1 MLHLRE
7 TLTMPNN
14 YYTDITDSASSSLK
28 ESMNVR
34 ITEYNAS
41 RGKSKM
47 LESLSTRQITK
58 ALREAKVEDA
68 IVQKVVNKLK
78 EGGIDVNKQRI
89 YRVPVARI
97 NPPGTVNGNHRRYPA
112 KLWENVMNNQEDAW
126 KGLCGLSDHPQDDSD
141 PGSFKNSSIVWLGM
155 DIDKPNNLVY
165 GIGTFVGPYGHLAQE
180 IIDAGGRVGFSS
192 SGFGELE
199 ADGETVNPDTYQ
211 IERLAD
217 VVLNPSQSVY
227 GVINNETNLGNIE
240 YTKKTVVNESVEHP
254 ITENRIQENTNMDA
268 ENGVRSALQKAE
280 EKELRRLVNKY
291 LKENLEIINPCK
303 QLEDLQTI
311 MGYIK
316 EGQLTDL
323 EADVET
329 RLSEAKKKIEE
340 AVERDTNAK
349 MKETKVTVTQ
359 DAPQT
364 DITVQ
369 SNGDTVVKVNEAPEE
384 EIGPSPEVADTT
396 VTEDEI
402 PETTTV
408 DTEIVPENTD
418 ANLTVGDPDVEPIKD
433 STIEVEDG
441 AIDESEM
448 VESKLSPEQEK
459 ALREYVENYLNADH
473 SKESPLKVIE
483 ETNEIFNLVK
493 ESHLD
498 DLMESTK
505 SRISDLQ
512 AKLNEDIEEAHKM
525 KLDLRASSVN
535 EVNESAKSIMKSGK
549 LLVEQVQDYKELCEA
564 IMKRNKQIMNE
575 HNALKAKLELAEATN
590 ESNDISKNSTIVT
603 LSEQVRQLKENFDA
617 LDEKAGAKVL
627 EMQENLAKYKKELE
641 TYKEGNAKLE
651 KANGILKTQ
660 LKEATDKLDKAADEI
675 LDLKESVKVAESK
688 KARLN
693 ESMVAGSVNVAEYA
707 AMKEENDAL
716 KAALATFKEKE
727 SQPAKL
733 DMSQLDEAAQ
743 HEIRILKREVNT
755 LKGRLGESVDNY
767 VKSMEGSI
775 VSYYN
780 DLEARY
786 GESIKPYK
794 NSFLKARSLREAQ
807 RMFMTVARELESC
820 GQFDESAEY
829 VPTEGKT
836 SDFYA
841 GNQTENQMDA
851 VAASL
856 GLF

>member
-14 YYTDITDSASSSLK
+14 YYTDITDSASSSIK
-28 ESMNVR
+28 ESMNAK
-34 ITEYNAS
+34 ITEYNAT

-47 LESLSTRQITK
+47 LETLTTRQITK
-58 ALREAKVEDA
+58 ALREAKIEDA

-78 EGGIDVNKQRI
+78 EGGVDVNKQRI

-126 KGLCGLSDHPQDDSD
+126 KGLCGLADHPTDDAD

-155 DIDKPNNLVY
+155 DIDLENNLVY

-240 YTKKTVVNESVEHP
+240 YTKKTVVKESVETP
-254 ITENRIQENTNMDA
+254 IENRIQENNHMDA
-268 ENGVRSALQKAE
+268 ENGVKSALQKAE

-329 RLSEAKKKIEE
+329 RLAEAKKKIEE

-349 MKETKVTVTQ
+349 MQETTVTVTE

-369 SNGDTVVKVNEAPEE
+369 SNGDTVVKVNEP
-384 EIGPSPEVADTT
+384 
-396 VTEDEI
+396 TE
-402 PETTTV
+402 
-408 DTEIVPENTD
+408 
-418 ANLTVGDPDVEPIKD
+418 VEPIKD
-433 STIEVEDG
+433 ESTAEPVSTDVVIESVDVPAETTPETEVLPDNQDANIAIGDPVVDSIMDEDVQK
-441 AIDESEM
+441 AEDDLF
-448 VESKLSPEQEK
+448 ESKLTADQEK
-459 ALREYVENYLNADH
+459 ALREYVENFLNTDH
-473 SKESPLKVIE
+473 SKENPLKVIE
-483 ETNEIFNLVK
+483 ETNKVFDLVK

-498 DLMESTK
+498 DLLESTET
-505 SRISDLQ
+505 RIADLQ
-512 AKLNEDIEEAHKM
+512 KKLNEDIEEAHKM
-525 KLDLRASSVN
+525 KIDLQASSVS

-549 LLVEQVQDYKELCEA
+549 LLVEQVQDYKELCGA

-590 ESNDISKNSTIVT
+590 ESNDIAKNSTIVT
-603 LSEQVRQLKENFDA
+603 LSEQVKQLKENFDD
-617 LDEKAGAKVL
+617 LDEKAGAKVI
-627 EMQENLAKYKKELE
+627 EIQEALAKANKELE
-641 TYKEGNAKLE
+641 MYKEGNAKLE

-660 LKEATDKLDKAADEI
+660 LKEAEDKLDKAADEI
-675 LDLKESVKVAESK
+675 LDLKESVKVAETNK
-688 KARLN
+688 TKLN

-716 KAALATFKEKE
+716 KAALATFKEKDV
-727 SQPAKL
+727 QPVKL
-733 DMSQLDEAAQ
+733 DMTQLDEAAQ
-743 HEIRILKREVNT
+743 REIRILRREVNT
-755 LKGRLGESVDNY
+755 LKNRLGENVDSY
-767 VKSMEGSI
+767 VKSMEGNI

-807 RMFMTVARELESC
+807 RMFMTVARELESK
-820 GQFDESAEY
+820 GQLDESVEY

-836 SDFYA
+836 SDFYT
-841 GNQTENQMDA
+841 GNVTDNPIDS
-851 VAASL
+851 VAASM
-856 GLF
+856 GLY

>member
-14 YYTDITDSASSSLK
+14 YYTDITDSASSSIK
-28 ESMNVR
+28 ESMNAK

-47 LESLSTRQITK
+47 LETLSTRQVTK
-58 ALREAKVEDA
+58 ALREAKIEDA

-78 EGGIDVNKQRI
+78 EGGVDVNKQRI

-126 KGLCGLSDHPQDDSD
+126 KGLCGLADHPTDDAD

-155 DIDKPNNLVY
+155 DIDKENNLVY

-240 YTKKTVVNESVEHP
+240 YTKKTVVNESVETP
-254 ITENRIQENTNMDA
+254 TENRIQENTHMDA
-268 ENGVRSALQKAE
+268 ENGVKSALQKAE

-329 RLSEAKKKIEE
+329 RLAEAQKKIEE

-349 MKETKVTVTQ
+349 LQETTVTVTE

-364 DITVQ
+364 EITVQ
-369 SNGDTVVKVNEAPEE
+369 SNGDTVVKVDEEPVEEPAPSPVADDAVVAPE
-384 EIGPSPEVADTT
+384 
-396 VTEDEI
+396 EI
-402 PETTTV
+402 PETTTA
-408 DTEIVPENTD
+408 DTEVIPENSD
-418 ANLTVGDPDVEPIKD
+418 ANITVGDPVDTVIDTAADEAG
-433 STIEVEDG
+433 ED
-441 AIDESEM
+441 DLF
-448 VESKLSPEQEK
+448 ESKLTADQEK
-459 ALREYVENYLNADH
+459 ALREYVENFLNADH
-473 SKESPLKVIE
+473 SKENPLKVIE
-483 ETNEIFNLVK
+483 ETNKVFDLVK

-498 DLMESTK
+498 DLFESTQT
-505 SRISDLQ
+505 RIADLQ
-512 AKLNEDIEEAHKM
+512 KKLNEDIEEAHKM
-525 KLDLRASSVN
+525 KMDLQASSVS
-535 EVNESAKSIMKSGK
+535 EVNESAKSIM
-549 LLVEQVQDYKELCEA
+549 DYKELCSA
-564 IMKRNKQIMNE
+564 IMKRNQQIMNE

-590 ESNDISKNSTIVT
+590 ESNDITKNSTIVS
-603 LSEQVRQLKENFDA
+603 LSEQVKQLKENFDD

-627 EMQENLAKYKKELE
+627 EMQEALAKANKELE

-660 LKEATDKLDKAADEI
+660 LKEAEDKLDKAADEI
-675 LDLKESVKVAESK
+675 LDLKESVKVAGEK
-688 KARLN
+688 KAKLN
-693 ESMVAGSVNVAEYA
+693 ESMVAGSINVAEYA

-727 SQPAKL
+727 AQPVKL
-733 DMSQLDEAAQ
+733 DMAQLDEAAQ

-755 LKGRLGESVDNY
+755 LKGRLGESVENY
-767 VKSMEGSI
+767 VKSMEGNV

-786 GESIKPYK
+786 GEAIKPYK
-794 NSFLKARSLREAQ
+794 SSFLKARSLREAQ
-807 RMFMTVARELESC
+807 RMFMAVARELESQ
-820 GQFDESAEY
+820 GQLDESVEY

-836 SDFYA
+836 SDFYT
-841 GNQTENQMDA
+841 GNVTENPIDS
-851 VAASL
+851 VAASM
-856 GLF
+856 GLY

>member
-14 YYTDITDSASSSLK
+14 YYTDITDSASSSIK
-28 ESMNVR
+28 ESMNAK

-47 LESLSTRQITK
+47 LETLSTRQVTK
-58 ALREAKVEDA
+58 ALREAKIEDA

-78 EGGIDVNKQRI
+78 EGGVDVNKQRI

-126 KGLCGLSDHPQDDSD
+126 KGLCGLADHPTDDAD

-155 DIDKPNNLVY
+155 DIDKENNLVY

-240 YTKKTVVNESVEHP
+240 YTKKTVVNESVETP
-254 ITENRIQENTNMDA
+254 TENRIQENTHMDA
-268 ENGVRSALQKAE
+268 ENGVKSALQKAE

-329 RLSEAKKKIEE
+329 RLAEAQKKIEE

-349 MKETKVTVTQ
+349 LQETTVTVTE

-364 DITVQ
+364 EITVQ
-369 SNGDTVVKVNEAPEE
+369 SNGDTVVKVDEEPVEEPAPSPVADDAVVAPE
-384 EIGPSPEVADTT
+384 
-396 VTEDEI
+396 EI

-408 DTEIVPENTD
+408 DTEVIPENSD
-418 ANLTVGDPDVEPIKD
+418 ANITVGDPVDTVIDTAADEAG
-433 STIEVEDG
+433 ED
-441 AIDESEM
+441 DLF
-448 VESKLSPEQEK
+448 ESKLTADQEK
-459 ALREYVENYLNADH
+459 ALREYVENFLNADH
-473 SKESPLKVIE
+473 SKENPLKVIE
-483 ETNEIFNLVK
+483 ETNKVFDLVK

-498 DLMESTK
+498 DLFESTQT
-505 SRISDLQ
+505 RIADLQ
-512 AKLNEDIEEAHKM
+512 KKLNEDIEEAHKM
-525 KLDLRASSVN
+525 KMDLQASSVS

-549 LLVEQVQDYKELCEA
+549 LLVEQVQDYKELCSA
-564 IMKRNKQIMNE
+564 IMKRNQQIMNE

-590 ESNDISKNSTIVT
+590 ESNDITKNSTIVS
-603 LSEQVRQLKENFDA
+603 LSEQVKQLKENFDD

-627 EMQENLAKYKKELE
+627 EMQEALAKANKELE

-660 LKEATDKLDKAADEI
+660 LKEAEDKLDKAADEI
-675 LDLKESVKVAESK
+675 LDLKESVKVAGEK
-688 KARLN
+688 KAKLN
-693 ESMVAGSVNVAEYA
+693 ESMVAGSINVAEYA

-727 SQPAKL
+727 AQPVKL
-733 DMSQLDEAAQ
+733 DMAQLDEAAQ

-755 LKGRLGESVDNY
+755 LKGRLGESVENY
-767 VKSMEGSI
+767 VKSMEGNV

-786 GESIKPYK
+786 GEAIKPYK
-794 NSFLKARSLREAQ
+794 SSFLKARSLREAQ
-807 RMFMTVARELESC
+807 RMFMAVARELESQ
-820 GQFDESAEY
+820 GQLDESVEY

-836 SDFYA
+836 SDFYT
-841 GNQTENQMDA
+841 GNVTENPIDS
-851 VAASL
+851 VAASM
-856 GLF
+856 GLY

>member
-14 YYTDITDSASSSLK
+14 YYTDITDSASSSIK
-28 ESMNVR
+28 ESMNAK
-34 ITEYNAS
+34 ITEYNAN

-47 LESLSTRQITK
+47 LETLSTRQVTK
-58 ALREAKVEDA
+58 ALREAKIEDA

-97 NPPGTVNGNHRRYPA
+97 NPPGTVNGNRRRYPA

-126 KGLCGLSDHPQDDSD
+126 KGLCGLADHPTDDAD

-155 DIDKPNNLVY
+155 DIDKENNLVY

-240 YTKKTVVNESVEHP
+240 YTKKTVVKESVETP
-254 ITENRIQENTNMDA
+254 IENRIQENNHMDA
-268 ENGVRSALQKAE
+268 ENGVKSALQKAE

-329 RLSEAKKKIEE
+329 RLAEAKKKIEE

-349 MKETKVTVTQ
+349 MQETTVTVTE

-369 SNGDTVVKVNEAPEE
+369 SNGDTVVKVNESPVDEPIKAEPVSTDVVIEV
-384 EIGPSPEVADTT
+384 PSETT
-396 VTEDEI
+396 
-402 PETTTV
+402 PETEV
-408 DTEIVPENTD
+408 LPDNQD
-418 ANLTVGDPDVEPIKD
+418 ANIAVGDPVVD
-433 STIEVEDG
+433 STMDED
-441 AIDESEM
+441 AQKTEDSSFF
-448 VESKLSPEQEK
+448 ESKLTADQEK
-459 ALREYVENYLNADH
+459 ALREYVENFLNTDH
-473 SKESPLKVIE
+473 SKENPLKVIE
-483 ETNEIFNLVK
+483 ETNKVFDLVK

-498 DLMESTK
+498 DLFESTET
-505 SRISDLQ
+505 RIADLQ
-512 AKLNEDIEEAHKM
+512 KKLNEDIEEAHKM
-525 KLDLRASSVN
+525 KIDLQASSVS

-590 ESNDISKNSTIVT
+590 ESNDMAKNSTIVT
-603 LSEQVRQLKENFDA
+603 LSEQVKQLKENFDD
-617 LDEKAGAKVL
+617 LDEKAGAKVI
-627 EMQENLAKYKKELE
+627 EIQEALAKANKELE
-641 TYKEGNAKLE
+641 MYKEGNAKLE

-660 LKEATDKLDKAADEI
+660 LKEAEDKLDKAADEI
-675 LDLKESVKVAESK
+675 LDLKESVKVAETNK
-688 KARLN
+688 TKLN

-716 KAALATFKEKE
+716 KAALATFKEKDT
-727 SQPAKL
+727 QPVKL
-733 DMSQLDEAAQ
+733 DMTQLDEAAQ
-743 HEIRILKREVNT
+743 REIRILRREVNT
-755 LKGRLGESVDNY
+755 LKNRLGENVDSY
-767 VKSMEGSI
+767 VKSMEGNI

-807 RMFMTVARELESC
+807 RMFMTVARELESK
-820 GQFDESAEY
+820 GQLDESVEY

-836 SDFYA
+836 SDFYT
-841 GNQTENQMDA
+841 GNVTDNPIDS
-851 VAASL
+851 VAASM
-856 GLF
+856 GLY

>member
-14 YYTDITDSASSSLK
+14 YYTDITDSASSSIK
-28 ESMNVR
+28 ESMNAK

-47 LESLSTRQITK
+47 LETLSTRQVTK
-58 ALREAKVEDA
+58 ALREAKIEDA

-78 EGGIDVNKQRI
+78 EGGVDVNKQRI

-126 KGLCGLSDHPQDDSD
+126 KGLCGLADHPTDDAD

-155 DIDKPNNLVY
+155 DIDKENNLVY

-240 YTKKTVVNESVEHP
+240 YTKKTVVNESVETP
-254 ITENRIQENTNMDA
+254 TENRIQENTHMDA
-268 ENGVRSALQKAE
+268 ENGVKSALQKAE

-329 RLSEAKKKIEE
+329 RLAEAQKKIEE

-349 MKETKVTVTQ
+349 LKETTVTVTE

-364 DITVQ
+364 EITVQ
-369 SNGDTVVKVNEAPEE
+369 SNGDTVVKVDEEPVEEPAPSPVADDAVVAPE
-384 EIGPSPEVADTT
+384 
-396 VTEDEI
+396 EI

-408 DTEIVPENTD
+408 DTEVIPENSD
-418 ANLTVGDPDVEPIKD
+418 ANITVGDPVDTVIDTAADEAG
-433 STIEVEDG
+433 ED
-441 AIDESEM
+441 DLF
-448 VESKLSPEQEK
+448 ESKLTADQEK
-459 ALREYVENYLNADH
+459 ALREYVENFLNADH
-473 SKESPLKVIE
+473 SKENPLKVIE
-483 ETNEIFNLVK
+483 ETNKVFDLVK

-498 DLMESTK
+498 DLFESTQT
-505 SRISDLQ
+505 RIADLQ
-512 AKLNEDIEEAHKM
+512 KKLNEDIEEAHKM
-525 KLDLRASSVN
+525 KMDLQASSVS

-549 LLVEQVQDYKELCEA
+549 LLVEQVQDYKELCGA
-564 IMKRNKQIMNE
+564 IMKRNQQIMNE

-590 ESNDISKNSTIVT
+590 ESNDIAKNSTIVT
-603 LSEQVRQLKENFDA
+603 LSEQVKQLKENFDD

-627 EMQENLAKYKKELE
+627 EMQEALAKANKELE

-660 LKEATDKLDKAADEI
+660 LKEAEDKLDKAADEI
-675 LDLKESVKVAESK
+675 LDLKESVKVAGEK
-688 KARLN
+688 KAKLN
-693 ESMVAGSVNVAEYA
+693 ESMVAGSINVAEYA

-727 SQPAKL
+727 AQPAKL
-733 DMSQLDEAAQ
+733 DMAQLDEAAQ

-755 LKGRLGESVDNY
+755 LKGRLGESVENY
-767 VKSMEGSI
+767 VKSMEGNV

-786 GESIKPYK
+786 GEAIKPYK
-794 NSFLKARSLREAQ
+794 SSFLKARSLREAQ
-807 RMFMTVARELESC
+807 RMFMAVARELESQ
-820 GQFDESAEY
+820 GQLDESVEY

-836 SDFYA
+836 SDFYT
-841 GNQTENQMDA
+841 GNVTENPIDS
-851 VAASL
+851 VAASM
-856 GLF
+856 GLY

>member
-1 MLHLRE
+1 
-7 TLTMPNN
+7 
-14 YYTDITDSASSSLK
+14 
-28 ESMNVR
+28 
-34 ITEYNAS
+34 
-41 RGKSKM
+41 
-47 LESLSTRQITK
+47 
-58 ALREAKVEDA
+58 
-68 IVQKVVNKLK
+68 
-78 EGGIDVNKQRI
+78 
-89 YRVPVARI
+89 
-97 NPPGTVNGNHRRYPA
+97 
-112 KLWENVMNNQEDAW
+112 
-126 KGLCGLSDHPQDDSD
+126 
-141 PGSFKNSSIVWLGM
+141 M
-155 DIDKPNNLVY
+155 DIDKENNLVY

-240 YTKKTVVNESVEHP
+240 YTKKTVVNESVETP
-254 ITENRIQENTNMDA
+254 TENRIQENTHMDA
-268 ENGVRSALQKAE
+268 ENGVKSALQKAE

-329 RLSEAKKKIEE
+329 RLAEAQKKIEE

-349 MKETKVTVTQ
+349 LQETTVTVTE

-364 DITVQ
+364 EITVQ
-369 SNGDTVVKVNEAPEE
+369 SNGDTVVKVDEEPVEEPAPSPVADDAVVAPE
-384 EIGPSPEVADTT
+384 
-396 VTEDEI
+396 EI
-402 PETTTV
+402 PETTTA
-408 DTEIVPENTD
+408 DTEVIPENSD
-418 ANLTVGDPDVEPIKD
+418 ANITVGDPVDTVIDTAADEAG
-433 STIEVEDG
+433 ED
-441 AIDESEM
+441 DLF
-448 VESKLSPEQEK
+448 ESKLTADQEK
-459 ALREYVENYLNADH
+459 ALREYVENFLNADH
-473 SKESPLKVIE
+473 SKENPLKVIE
-483 ETNEIFNLVK
+483 ETNKVFDLVK

-498 DLMESTK
+498 DLFESTQT
-505 SRISDLQ
+505 RIADLQ
-512 AKLNEDIEEAHKM
+512 KKLNEDIEEAHKM
-525 KLDLRASSVN
+525 KMDLQASSVS

-549 LLVEQVQDYKELCEA
+549 LLVEQVQDYKELCSA
-564 IMKRNKQIMNE
+564 IMKRNQQIMNE

-590 ESNDISKNSTIVT
+590 ESNDITKNSTIVS
-603 LSEQVRQLKENFDA
+603 LSEQVKQLKENFDD

-627 EMQENLAKYKKELE
+627 EMQEALAKANKELE

-660 LKEATDKLDKAADEI
+660 LKEAEDKLDKAADEI
-675 LDLKESVKVAESK
+675 LDLKESVKVAGEK
-688 KARLN
+688 KAKLN
-693 ESMVAGSVNVAEYA
+693 ESMVAGSINVAEYA

-727 SQPAKL
+727 AQPVKL
-733 DMSQLDEAAQ
+733 DMAQLDEAAQ

-755 LKGRLGESVDNY
+755 LKGRLGESVENY
-767 VKSMEGSI
+767 VKSMEGNV

-786 GESIKPYK
+786 GEAIKPYK
-794 NSFLKARSLREAQ
+794 SSFLKARSLREAQ
-807 RMFMTVARELESC
+807 RMFMAVARELESQ
-820 GQFDESAEY
+820 GQLDESVEY

-836 SDFYA
+836 SDFYT
-841 GNQTENQMDA
+841 GNVTENPIDS
-851 VAASL
+851 VAASM
-856 GLF
+856 GLY

>member
-14 YYTDITDSASSSLK
+14 YYTDITDSASSSIK
-28 ESMNVR
+28 ESMNAK
-34 ITEYNAS
+34 ITEYNAT

-47 LESLSTRQITK
+47 LETLTTRQITK
-58 ALREAKVEDA
+58 ALREAKIEDA

-78 EGGIDVNKQRI
+78 EGGVDVNKQRI

-126 KGLCGLSDHPQDDSD
+126 KGLCGLADHPTDDAD

-155 DIDKPNNLVY
+155 DIDLENNLVY

-240 YTKKTVVNESVEHP
+240 YTKKTVVKESVETP
-254 ITENRIQENTNMDA
+254 IENRIQENNHMDA
-268 ENGVRSALQKAE
+268 ENGVKSALQKAE

-329 RLSEAKKKIEE
+329 RLAEAKKKIEE
-340 AVERDTNAK
+340 AVERDTIAK
-349 MKETKVTVTQ
+349 MQETTVTVTE

-369 SNGDTVVKVNEAPEE
+369 SNGDTVVKVNE
-384 EIGPSPEVADTT
+384 SPVDEPVVEPVSTDVVIDVPAETT
-396 VTEDEI
+396 
-402 PETTTV
+402 PETEV
-408 DTEIVPENTD
+408 LPDNQD
-418 ANLTVGDPDVEPIKD
+418 ANIAVGDPVVD
-433 STIEVEDG
+433 STMDED
-441 AIDESEM
+441 AQKDEDSSFF
-448 VESKLSPEQEK
+448 ESKLTADQEK
-459 ALREYVENYLNADH
+459 ALREYVENFLNTDH
-473 SKESPLKVIE
+473 SKENPLKVIE
-483 ETNEIFNLVK
+483 ETNKVFDLVK

-498 DLMESTK
+498 DLLESTET
-505 SRISDLQ
+505 RIADLQ
-512 AKLNEDIEEAHKM
+512 KKLNEDIEEAHKM
-525 KLDLRASSVN
+525 KIDLQASSVS

-575 HNALKAKLELAEATN
+575 HNALKAKLELAEAAN
-590 ESNDISKNSTIVT
+590 ESNDIAKNSTIVT
-603 LSEQVRQLKENFDA
+603 LSEQVKQLKENFDD
-617 LDEKAGAKVL
+617 LDEKAGAKVI
-627 EMQENLAKYKKELE
+627 EIQEALAKANKELE
-641 TYKEGNAKLE
+641 MYKEGNAKLE

-660 LKEATDKLDKAADEI
+660 LKEAEDKLDKAADEI
-675 LDLKESVKVAESK
+675 LDLKESVKVAETSK
-688 KARLN
+688 TKLN

-716 KAALATFKEKE
+716 KAALATFKERDA
-727 SQPAKL
+727 QPVKL
-733 DMSQLDEAAQ
+733 DMTQLDEAAQ
-743 HEIRILKREVNT
+743 REIRILRREVNT
-755 LKGRLGESVDNY
+755 LKNRLGENVDSY
-767 VKSMEGSI
+767 VKSMEGNI

-807 RMFMTVARELESC
+807 RMFMTVARELESK
-820 GQFDESAEY
+820 GQLDESVEY

-836 SDFYA
+836 SDFYT
-841 GNQTENQMDA
+841 GNVTDNPIDS
-851 VAASL
+851 VAASM
-856 GLF
+856 GLY

>member
-14 YYTDITDSASSSLK
+14 YYTDITDSASSSIK
-28 ESMNVR
+28 ESMNAK

-47 LESLSTRQITK
+47 LETLSTRQVTK
-58 ALREAKVEDA
+58 ALREAKIEDA

-78 EGGIDVNKQRI
+78 EGGVDVNKQRI

-126 KGLCGLSDHPQDDSD
+126 KGLCGLADHPTDDAD

-155 DIDKPNNLVY
+155 DIDKENNLVY

-240 YTKKTVVNESVEHP
+240 YTKKTVVNESVETP
-254 ITENRIQENTNMDA
+254 TENRIQENTHMDA
-268 ENGVRSALQKAE
+268 ENGVKSALQKAE

-329 RLSEAKKKIEE
+329 RLAEAQKKIEE

-349 MKETKVTVTQ
+349 LQETTVTVTE

-364 DITVQ
+364 EITVQ
-369 SNGDTVVKVNEAPEE
+369 SNGDTVVKVDEEPVEEPAPSPVADDAVVAPE
-384 EIGPSPEVADTT
+384 
-396 VTEDEI
+396 EI
-402 PETTTV
+402 PETTTA
-408 DTEIVPENTD
+408 DTEVIPENSD
-418 ANLTVGDPDVEPIKD
+418 ANITVGDPVDTVIDTAADEAG
-433 STIEVEDG
+433 ED
-441 AIDESEM
+441 DLF
-448 VESKLSPEQEK
+448 ESKLTADQEK
-459 ALREYVENYLNADH
+459 ALREYVENFLNADH
-473 SKESPLKVIE
+473 SKENPLKVIE
-483 ETNEIFNLVK
+483 ETNKVFDLVK

-498 DLMESTK
+498 DLFESTQT
-505 SRISDLQ
+505 RIADLQ
-512 AKLNEDIEEAHKM
+512 KKLNEDIEEAHKM
-525 KLDLRASSVN
+525 KMDLQASSVS

-549 LLVEQVQDYKELCEA
+549 LLVEQVQDYKELCGA
-564 IMKRNKQIMNE
+564 IMKRNQQIMNE

-590 ESNDISKNSTIVT
+590 ESNDIAKNSTIVT
-603 LSEQVRQLKENFDA
+603 LSEQVKQLKENFDD

-627 EMQENLAKYKKELE
+627 EMQEALAKANKELE

-660 LKEATDKLDKAADEI
+660 LKEAEDKLDKAADEI
-675 LDLKESVKVAESK
+675 LDLKESVKVAGEK
-688 KARLN
+688 KAKLN
-693 ESMVAGSVNVAEYA
+693 ESMVAGSINVAEYA

-727 SQPAKL
+727 AQPVKL
-733 DMSQLDEAAQ
+733 DMAQLDEAAQ

-755 LKGRLGESVDNY
+755 LKGRLGESVENY
-767 VKSMEGSI
+767 VKSMEGNV

-786 GESIKPYK
+786 GEAIKPYK
-794 NSFLKARSLREAQ
+794 SSFLKARSLREAQ
-807 RMFMTVARELESC
+807 RMFMAVARELESQ
-820 GQFDESAEY
+820 GQLDESVEY

-836 SDFYA
+836 SDFYT
-841 GNQTENQMDA
+841 GNVTENPIDS
-851 VAASL
+851 VAASM
-856 GLF
+856 GLY

>member
-14 YYTDITDSASSSLK
+14 YYTDITDSASSSIK
-28 ESMNVR
+28 ESMNAK

-47 LESLSTRQITK
+47 LETLSTRQVTK
-58 ALREAKVEDA
+58 ALREAKIEDA

-78 EGGIDVNKQRI
+78 EGGVDVNKQRI

-126 KGLCGLSDHPQDDSD
+126 KGLCGLADHPTDDAD

-155 DIDKPNNLVY
+155 DIDKENNLVY

-240 YTKKTVVNESVEHP
+240 YTKKTVVNESVETP
-254 ITENRIQENTNMDA
+254 TENRIQENTHMDA
-268 ENGVRSALQKAE
+268 ENGVKSALQKAE

-329 RLSEAKKKIEE
+329 RLAEAQKKIEE

-349 MKETKVTVTQ
+349 LQETTVTVTE

-364 DITVQ
+364 EITVQ
-369 SNGDTVVKVNEAPEE
+369 SNGDTVVKVDEEPVEEPAPSPVADDAVVAPE
-384 EIGPSPEVADTT
+384 
-396 VTEDEI
+396 EI
-402 PETTTV
+402 PETTTA
-408 DTEIVPENTD
+408 DTEVIPENSD
-418 ANLTVGDPDVEPIKD
+418 ANITVGDPVDTVIDTAADEAG
-433 STIEVEDG
+433 ED
-441 AIDESEM
+441 DLF
-448 VESKLSPEQEK
+448 ESKLTADQEK
-459 ALREYVENYLNADH
+459 ALREYVENFLNADH
-473 SKESPLKVIE
+473 SKENPLKVIE
-483 ETNEIFNLVK
+483 ETNKVFDLVK

-498 DLMESTK
+498 DLFESTQT
-505 SRISDLQ
+505 RIADLQ
-512 AKLNEDIEEAHKM
+512 KKLNEDIEEAHKM
-525 KLDLRASSVN
+525 KMDLQASSVS

-549 LLVEQVQDYKELCEA
+549 LLVEQVQDYKELCSA
-564 IMKRNKQIMNE
+564 IMKRNQQIMNE

-590 ESNDISKNSTIVT
+590 ESNDITKNSTIVS
-603 LSEQVRQLKENFDA
+603 LSEQVKQLKENFDD

-627 EMQENLAKYKKELE
+627 EMQEALAKANKELE

-660 LKEATDKLDKAADEI
+660 LKEAEDKLDKAADEI
-675 LDLKESVKVAESK
+675 LDLKESVKVAGEK
-688 KARLN
+688 KAKLN
-693 ESMVAGSVNVAEYA
+693 ESMVAGSINVAEYA

-727 SQPAKL
+727 AQPVKL
-733 DMSQLDEAAQ
+733 DMAQLDEAAQ

-755 LKGRLGESVDNY
+755 LKGRLGESVENY
-767 VKSMEGSI
+767 VKSMEGNV

-786 GESIKPYK
+786 GEAIKPYK
-794 NSFLKARSLREAQ
+794 SSFLKARSLREAQ
-807 RMFMTVARELESC
+807 RMFMAVARELESQ
-820 GQFDESAEY
+820 GQLDESVEY

-836 SDFYA
+836 SDFYT
-841 GNQTENQMDA
+841 GNVTENPIDS
-851 VAASL
+851 VAASM
-856 GLF
+856 GLY

>member
-14 YYTDITDSASSSLK
+14 YYTDITDSASSSIK
-28 ESMNVR
+28 ESMNAK
-34 ITEYNAS
+34 ITEYNAT

-47 LESLSTRQITK
+47 LETLTTRQITK
-58 ALREAKVEDA
+58 ALREAKIEDA

-78 EGGIDVNKQRI
+78 EGGVDVNKQRI

-126 KGLCGLSDHPQDDSD
+126 KGLCGLADHPTDDAD

-155 DIDKPNNLVY
+155 DIDKENNLVY

-240 YTKKTVVNESVEHP
+240 YTKKTVVKESVETP
-254 ITENRIQENTNMDA
+254 IENRIQENNHMDA
-268 ENGVRSALQKAE
+268 ENGVKSALQKAE

-329 RLSEAKKKIEE
+329 RLAEAKKKIEE
-340 AVERDTNAK
+340 AVERDTIAK
-349 MKETKVTVTQ
+349 MQETTVTVTE

-369 SNGDTVVKVNEAPEE
+369 SNGDTVVKVNE
-384 EIGPSPEVADTT
+384 SPVDEPVSTDVVIDVPAETT
-396 VTEDEI
+396 
-402 PETTTV
+402 PETEV
-408 DTEIVPENTD
+408 LLDNQD
-418 ANLTVGDPDVEPIKD
+418 ANIAVGDPVVD
-433 STIEVEDG
+433 STMDEEAQKAED
-441 AIDESEM
+441 SSFF
-448 VESKLSPEQEK
+448 ESKLTADQEK
-459 ALREYVENYLNADH
+459 ALREYVENFLNTDH
-473 SKESPLKVIE
+473 SKENPLKVIE
-483 ETNEIFNLVK
+483 ETNKVFDLVK

-498 DLMESTK
+498 DLLESTET
-505 SRISDLQ
+505 RIADLQ
-512 AKLNEDIEEAHKM
+512 KKLNEDIEEAHKM
-525 KLDLRASSVN
+525 KIDLQASSVS

-590 ESNDISKNSTIVT
+590 ESNDIAKNSTIVT
-603 LSEQVRQLKENFDA
+603 LSEQVKQLKENFDD
-617 LDEKAGAKVL
+617 LDEKAGAKVI
-627 EMQENLAKYKKELE
+627 EIQEALAKANKELE
-641 TYKEGNAKLE
+641 MYKEGNAKLE

-660 LKEATDKLDKAADEI
+660 LKEAEDKLDKAADEI
-675 LDLKESVKVAESK
+675 LDLKESVKVAETNKSK
-688 KARLN
+688 LK

-716 KAALATFKEKE
+716 KAALATFKERDA
-727 SQPAKL
+727 QPVKL
-733 DMSQLDEAAQ
+733 DMTQLDEAAQ
-743 HEIRILKREVNT
+743 REIRILRREVNT
-755 LKGRLGESVDNY
+755 LKNRLGENVDSY
-767 VKSMEGSI
+767 VKSMEGNI

-807 RMFMTVARELESC
+807 RMFMTVARELESK
-820 GQFDESAEY
+820 GQLDESVEY

-836 SDFYA
+836 SDFYT
-841 GNQTENQMDA
+841 GNVTDNPIDS
-851 VAASL
+851 VAASM
-856 GLF
+856 GLY

>member
-14 YYTDITDSASSSLK
+14 YYTDITDSASSSIK
-28 ESMNVR
+28 ESMNAK
-34 ITEYNAS
+34 ITEYNAT

-47 LESLSTRQITK
+47 LETLTTRQITK
-58 ALREAKVEDA
+58 ALREAKIEDA

-78 EGGIDVNKQRI
+78 EGGVDVNKQRI

-126 KGLCGLSDHPQDDSD
+126 KGLCGLADHPTDDAD

-155 DIDKPNNLVY
+155 DIDLENNLVY

-240 YTKKTVVNESVEHP
+240 YTKKTVVKESVETP
-254 ITENRIQENTNMDA
+254 IENRIQENNHMDA
-268 ENGVRSALQKAE
+268 ENGVKSALQKAE

-329 RLSEAKKKIEE
+329 RLAEAKKKIEE
-340 AVERDTNAK
+340 AVERDTIAK
-349 MKETKVTVTQ
+349 MQETTVTVTE

-369 SNGDTVVKVNEAPEE
+369 SNGDTVVKVNE
-384 EIGPSPEVADTT
+384 SPVDEPVVEPVSTDVVIDVPAETT
-396 VTEDEI
+396 
-402 PETTTV
+402 PETEV
-408 DTEIVPENTD
+408 LPDNQD
-418 ANLTVGDPDVEPIKD
+418 ANIAVGDPVVD
-433 STIEVEDG
+433 STMDED
-441 AIDESEM
+441 AQKDEDSSFF
-448 VESKLSPEQEK
+448 ESKLTADQEK
-459 ALREYVENYLNADH
+459 ALREYVENFLNTDH
-473 SKESPLKVIE
+473 SKENPLKVIE
-483 ETNEIFNLVK
+483 ETNKVFDLVK

-498 DLMESTK
+498 DLFESTET
-505 SRISDLQ
+505 RIADLQ
-512 AKLNEDIEEAHKM
+512 KKLNEDIEEAHKM
-525 KLDLRASSVN
+525 KIDLQASSVS

-590 ESNDISKNSTIVT
+590 ESNDIAKNSTIVT
-603 LSEQVRQLKENFDA
+603 LSEQVKQLKENFDD
-617 LDEKAGAKVL
+617 LDEKAGAKVI
-627 EMQENLAKYKKELE
+627 EIQEALAKANKELE
-641 TYKEGNAKLE
+641 MYKEGNAKLE

-660 LKEATDKLDKAADEI
+660 LKEAEDKLDKAADEI
-675 LDLKESVKVAESK
+675 LDLKESVKVAETNK
-688 KARLN
+688 TKLN

-716 KAALATFKEKE
+716 KAALATFKEKDA
-727 SQPAKL
+727 QPVKL
-733 DMSQLDEAAQ
+733 DMTQLDEAAQ
-743 HEIRILKREVNT
+743 REIRILRREVNT
-755 LKGRLGESVDNY
+755 LKNRLGENVDSY
-767 VKSMEGSI
+767 VKSMEGNI

-807 RMFMTVARELESC
+807 RMFMTVARELESK
-820 GQFDESAEY
+820 GQLDESVEY

-836 SDFYA
+836 SDFYT
-841 GNQTENQMDA
+841 GNVTDNPIDS
-851 VAASL
+851 VAASM
-856 GLF
+856 GLY

>member
-14 YYTDITDSASSSLK
+14 YYTDITDSASSSIK
-28 ESMNVR
+28 ESMNAK

-47 LESLSTRQITK
+47 LETLSTRQVTK
-58 ALREAKVEDA
+58 ALREAKIEDA

-78 EGGIDVNKQRI
+78 EGGVDVNKQRI
-89 YRVPVARI
+89 YRMPVARI

-126 KGLCGLSDHPQDDSD
+126 KGLCGLADHPTDDAD

-155 DIDKPNNLVY
+155 DIDKENNLVY

-240 YTKKTVVNESVEHP
+240 YTKKTVVNESVETP
-254 ITENRIQENTNMDA
+254 TENRIQENTHMDA
-268 ENGVRSALQKAE
+268 ENGVKSALQKAE

-329 RLSEAKKKIEE
+329 RLAEAQKKIEE

-349 MKETKVTVTQ
+349 LQETTVTVTE

-364 DITVQ
+364 EITVQ
-369 SNGDTVVKVNEAPEE
+369 SNGDTVVKVDEEPVEEPAPSPVADDAVVAPE
-384 EIGPSPEVADTT
+384 
-396 VTEDEI
+396 EI
-402 PETTTV
+402 PETTTA
-408 DTEIVPENTD
+408 DTEVIPENSD
-418 ANLTVGDPDVEPIKD
+418 ANITVGDPVDTVIDTAADEAG
-433 STIEVEDG
+433 ED
-441 AIDESEM
+441 DLF
-448 VESKLSPEQEK
+448 ESKLTADQEK
-459 ALREYVENYLNADH
+459 ALREYVENFLNADH
-473 SKESPLKVIE
+473 SKENPLKVIE
-483 ETNEIFNLVK
+483 ETNKVFDLVK

-498 DLMESTK
+498 DLFESTQT
-505 SRISDLQ
+505 RIADLQ
-512 AKLNEDIEEAHKM
+512 KKLNEDIEEAHKM
-525 KLDLRASSVN
+525 KMDLQASSVS

-549 LLVEQVQDYKELCEA
+549 LLVEQVQDYKELCGA
-564 IMKRNKQIMNE
+564 IMKRNQQIMNE

-590 ESNDISKNSTIVT
+590 ESNDIAKNSTIVT
-603 LSEQVRQLKENFDA
+603 LSEQVKQLKENFDD

-627 EMQENLAKYKKELE
+627 EMQEALAKANKELE

-660 LKEATDKLDKAADEI
+660 LKEAEDKLDKAADEI
-675 LDLKESVKVAESK
+675 LDLKESAKVAGEK
-688 KARLN
+688 KAKLN
-693 ESMVAGSVNVAEYA
+693 ESMVAGSINVAEYA

-727 SQPAKL
+727 AQPVKL
-733 DMSQLDEAAQ
+733 DMAQLDEAAQ

-755 LKGRLGESVDNY
+755 LKGRLGESVENY
-767 VKSMEGSI
+767 VKSMEGNV

-786 GESIKPYK
+786 GEAIKPYK
-794 NSFLKARSLREAQ
+794 SSFLKARSLREAQ
-807 RMFMTVARELESC
+807 RMFMAVARELESQ
-820 GQFDESAEY
+820 GQLDESVEY

-836 SDFYA
+836 SDFYT
-841 GNQTENQMDA
+841 GNVTENPIDS
-851 VAASL
+851 VAASM
-856 GLF
+856 GLY

>member
-14 YYTDITDSASSSLK
+14 YYTDITDSASSSIK
-28 ESMNVR
+28 ESMNAK
-34 ITEYNAS
+34 ITEYNAT

-47 LESLSTRQITK
+47 LETLTTRQITK
-58 ALREAKVEDA
+58 ALREAKIEDA

-78 EGGIDVNKQRI
+78 EGGVDVNKQRI

-126 KGLCGLSDHPQDDSD
+126 KGLCGLADHPTDDAD

-155 DIDKPNNLVY
+155 DIDLENNLVY

-240 YTKKTVVNESVEHP
+240 YTKKTVVKESVETP
-254 ITENRIQENTNMDA
+254 IENRIQENNHMDA
-268 ENGVRSALQKAE
+268 ENGVKSALQKAE

-329 RLSEAKKKIEE
+329 RLAEAKKKIEE
-340 AVERDTNAK
+340 AVERDTIAK
-349 MKETKVTVTQ
+349 MQETTVTVTE

-369 SNGDTVVKVNEAPEE
+369 SNGDTVVKVNE
-384 EIGPSPEVADTT
+384 SPVDEPVVEPVSTDVVIDVPAETT
-396 VTEDEI
+396 
-402 PETTTV
+402 PETEV
-408 DTEIVPENTD
+408 LPDNQD
-418 ANLTVGDPDVEPIKD
+418 ANIAVGDPVVD
-433 STIEVEDG
+433 STMDED
-441 AIDESEM
+441 AQKAEDSSFF
-448 VESKLSPEQEK
+448 ESKLTADQEK
-459 ALREYVENYLNADH
+459 ALREYVENFLNTDH
-473 SKESPLKVIE
+473 SKENPLKVIE
-483 ETNEIFNLVK
+483 ETNKVFDLVK

-498 DLMESTK
+498 DLLESTET
-505 SRISDLQ
+505 RIADLQ
-512 AKLNEDIEEAHKM
+512 KKLNEDIEEAHKM
-525 KLDLRASSVN
+525 KIDLQASSVS

-590 ESNDISKNSTIVT
+590 ESNDIAKNSTIVT
-603 LSEQVRQLKENFDA
+603 LSEQVKQLKENFDD
-617 LDEKAGAKVL
+617 LDEKAGAKVI
-627 EMQENLAKYKKELE
+627 EIQEALAKANKELE
-641 TYKEGNAKLE
+641 MYKEGNAKLE

-660 LKEATDKLDKAADEI
+660 LKEAEDKLDKAADEI
-675 LDLKESVKVAESK
+675 LDLKESVKVAETSK
-688 KARLN
+688 TKLN

-716 KAALATFKEKE
+716 KAALATFKERDA
-727 SQPAKL
+727 QPVKL
-733 DMSQLDEAAQ
+733 DMTQLDEAAQ
-743 HEIRILKREVNT
+743 REIRILRREVNT
-755 LKGRLGESVDNY
+755 LKNRLGENVDSY
-767 VKSMEGSI
+767 VKSMEGNI

-807 RMFMTVARELESC
+807 RMFMTVARELESK
-820 GQFDESAEY
+820 GQLDESVEY

-836 SDFYA
+836 SDFYT
-841 GNQTENQMDA
+841 GNVTDNPIDS
-851 VAASL
+851 VAASM
-856 GLF
+856 GLY

>member
-14 YYTDITDSASSSLK
+14 YYTDITDSASSSIK
-28 ESMNVR
+28 ESMNAK
-34 ITEYNAS
+34 ITEYNAT

-47 LESLSTRQITK
+47 LETLTTRQITK
-58 ALREAKVEDA
+58 ALREAKIEDA

-78 EGGIDVNKQRI
+78 EGGVDVNKQRI

-126 KGLCGLSDHPQDDSD
+126 KGLCGLADHPTDDAD

-155 DIDKPNNLVY
+155 DIDLENNLVY

-240 YTKKTVVNESVEHP
+240 YTKKTVVKESVETP
-254 ITENRIQENTNMDA
+254 IENRIQENNHMDA
-268 ENGVRSALQKAE
+268 ENGVKSALQKAE

-329 RLSEAKKKIEE
+329 RLAEAKKKIEE
-340 AVERDTNAK
+340 AVERDTIAK
-349 MKETKVTVTQ
+349 MQETTVTVTE

-369 SNGDTVVKVNEAPEE
+369 SNGDTVVKVNE
-384 EIGPSPEVADTT
+384 SPVDEPVVEPVSTDVVIDVPAETT
-396 VTEDEI
+396 
-402 PETTTV
+402 PETEV
-408 DTEIVPENTD
+408 LPDNQD
-418 ANLTVGDPDVEPIKD
+418 ANIAVGDPVVD
-433 STIEVEDG
+433 STMDED
-441 AIDESEM
+441 AQKDEDSSFF
-448 VESKLSPEQEK
+448 ESKLTADQEK
-459 ALREYVENYLNADH
+459 ALREYVENFLNTDH
-473 SKESPLKVIE
+473 SKENPLKVIE
-483 ETNEIFNLVK
+483 ETNKVFDLVK

-498 DLMESTK
+498 DLLESTET
-505 SRISDLQ
+505 RIADLQ
-512 AKLNEDIEEAHKM
+512 KKLNEDIEEAHKM
-525 KLDLRASSVN
+525 KIDLQASSVS

-590 ESNDISKNSTIVT
+590 ESNDIAKNSTIVT
-603 LSEQVRQLKENFDA
+603 LSEQVKQLKENFDD
-617 LDEKAGAKVL
+617 LDEKAGAKVI
-627 EMQENLAKYKKELE
+627 EIQEALAKANKELE
-641 TYKEGNAKLE
+641 MYKEGNAKLE

-660 LKEATDKLDKAADEI
+660 LKEAEDKLDKAADEI
-675 LDLKESVKVAESK
+675 LDLKESVKVAETNK
-688 KARLN
+688 TKLN

-716 KAALATFKEKE
+716 KAALATFKERDA
-727 SQPAKL
+727 QPVKL
-733 DMSQLDEAAQ
+733 DMTQLDEAAQ
-743 HEIRILKREVNT
+743 REIRILRREVNT
-755 LKGRLGESVDNY
+755 LKNRLGENVDSY
-767 VKSMEGSI
+767 VKSMEGNI

-807 RMFMTVARELESC
+807 RMFMTVARELESK
-820 GQFDESAEY
+820 GQLDESVEY

-836 SDFYA
+836 SDFYT
-841 GNQTENQMDA
+841 GNVTDNPIDS
-851 VAASL
+851 VAASM
-856 GLF
+856 GLY

>member
-14 YYTDITDSASSSLK
+14 YYTDITDSASSSIK
-28 ESMNVR
+28 ESMNAK

-47 LESLSTRQITK
+47 LETLSTRQVTK
-58 ALREAKVEDA
+58 ALREAKIEDA

-78 EGGIDVNKQRI
+78 EGGVDVNKQRI

-126 KGLCGLSDHPQDDSD
+126 KGLCGLADHPTDDAD

-155 DIDKPNNLVY
+155 DIDKENNLVY

-240 YTKKTVVNESVEHP
+240 YTKKTVVNESVEIP
-254 ITENRIQENTNMDA
+254 TENRIQENTHMDA
-268 ENGVRSALQKAE
+268 ENGVKSALQKAE

-329 RLSEAKKKIEE
+329 RLAEAQKKIEE

-349 MKETKVTVTQ
+349 LKETTVTVTE

-364 DITVQ
+364 EITVQ
-369 SNGDTVVKVNEAPEE
+369 SNGDTVVKVDEEPVEEPAPSPVADDAVVAPE
-384 EIGPSPEVADTT
+384 
-396 VTEDEI
+396 EI

-408 DTEIVPENTD
+408 DTEVIPENSD
-418 ANLTVGDPDVEPIKD
+418 ANITVGDPVDTVIDTAADEAG
-433 STIEVEDG
+433 ED
-441 AIDESEM
+441 DLF
-448 VESKLSPEQEK
+448 ESKLTADQEK
-459 ALREYVENYLNADH
+459 ALREYVENFLNADH
-473 SKESPLKVIE
+473 SKENPLKVIE
-483 ETNEIFNLVK
+483 ETNKVFDLVK

-498 DLMESTK
+498 DLFESTQT
-505 SRISDLQ
+505 RIADLQ
-512 AKLNEDIEEAHKM
+512 KKLNEDIEEAHKM
-525 KLDLRASSVN
+525 KMDLQASSVS

-549 LLVEQVQDYKELCEA
+549 LLVEQVQDYKELCGA
-564 IMKRNKQIMNE
+564 IMKRNQQIMNE

-590 ESNDISKNSTIVT
+590 ESNDIAKNSTIVT
-603 LSEQVRQLKENFDA
+603 LSEQVKQLKENFDD

-627 EMQENLAKYKKELE
+627 EMQEALAKANKELE

-660 LKEATDKLDKAADEI
+660 LKEAEDKLDKAADEI
-675 LDLKESVKVAESK
+675 LDLKESVKVAGEK
-688 KARLN
+688 KAKLN
-693 ESMVAGSVNVAEYA
+693 ESMVAGSINVAEYA

-727 SQPAKL
+727 AQPVKL
-733 DMSQLDEAAQ
+733 DMAQLDEAAQ

-755 LKGRLGESVDNY
+755 LKGRLGESVENY
-767 VKSMEGSI
+767 VKSMEGNV

-786 GESIKPYK
+786 GEAIKPYK
-794 NSFLKARSLREAQ
+794 SSFLKARSLREAQ
-807 RMFMTVARELESC
+807 RMFMAVARELESQ
-820 GQFDESAEY
+820 GQLDESVEY

-836 SDFYA
+836 SDFYT
-841 GNQTENQMDA
+841 GNVTENPLDS
-851 VAASL
+851 VAASM
-856 GLF
+856 GLY

>member
-14 YYTDITDSASSSLK
+14 YYTDITDSASSSIK
-28 ESMNVR
+28 ESMNAK

-47 LESLSTRQITK
+47 LETLSTRQVTK
-58 ALREAKVEDA
+58 ALREAKIEDA

-97 NPPGTVNGNHRRYPA
+97 NPPGTVNGNRRRYPA

-126 KGLCGLSDHPQDDSD
+126 KGLCGLADHPTDDAD

-155 DIDKPNNLVY
+155 DIDKENNLVY

-240 YTKKTVVNESVEHP
+240 YTKKTVVKESVETP
-254 ITENRIQENTNMDA
+254 IENRIQENNHMDA
-268 ENGVRSALQKAE
+268 ENGVKSALQKAE

-329 RLSEAKKKIEE
+329 RLAEAKKKIEE

-349 MKETKVTVTQ
+349 MQETTVTVTE

-369 SNGDTVVKVNEAPEE
+369 SNGDTVVKVNESPVDEPIKAEPVSTDVVIEV
-384 EIGPSPEVADTT
+384 PSETT
-396 VTEDEI
+396 
-402 PETTTV
+402 PETEV
-408 DTEIVPENTD
+408 LPDNQD
-418 ANLTVGDPDVEPIKD
+418 ANIAVGDPVVD
-433 STIEVEDG
+433 STMDED
-441 AIDESEM
+441 AQKAEDNSFF
-448 VESKLSPEQEK
+448 ESKLTADQEK
-459 ALREYVENYLNADH
+459 ALREYVENFLNTDH
-473 SKESPLKVIE
+473 SKENPLKVIE
-483 ETNEIFNLVK
+483 ETNKVFDLVK

-498 DLMESTK
+498 DLFESTET
-505 SRISDLQ
+505 RIADLQ
-512 AKLNEDIEEAHKM
+512 KKLNEDIEEAHKM
-525 KLDLRASSVN
+525 KIDLQASSVS

-590 ESNDISKNSTIVT
+590 ESNDMAKNSTIVT
-603 LSEQVRQLKENFDA
+603 LSEQVKQLKENFDD
-617 LDEKAGAKVL
+617 LDEKAGAKVI
-627 EMQENLAKYKKELE
+627 EIQEALAKANKELE
-641 TYKEGNAKLE
+641 MYKEGNAKLE

-660 LKEATDKLDKAADEI
+660 LKEAEDKLDKAADEI
-675 LDLKESVKVAESK
+675 LDLKESVKVAETNK
-688 KARLN
+688 TKLN
-693 ESMVAGSVNVAEYA
+693 ESMVAGSVNVAEYT

-716 KAALATFKEKE
+716 KAALATFKEKDA
-727 SQPAKL
+727 QPVKL
-733 DMSQLDEAAQ
+733 DMTQLDEAAQ
-743 HEIRILKREVNT
+743 REIRILRREVNT
-755 LKGRLGESVDNY
+755 LKNRLGENVDSY
-767 VKSMEGSI
+767 VKSMEGNI

-807 RMFMTVARELESC
+807 RMFMTVARELESK
-820 GQFDESAEY
+820 GQLDESVEY

-836 SDFYA
+836 SDFYT
-841 GNQTENQMDA
+841 GNVTDNPIDS
-851 VAASL
+851 VAASM
-856 GLF
+856 GLY

>member
-14 YYTDITDSASSSLK
+14 YYTDITDSASSSIK
-28 ESMNVR
+28 ESMNAK

-47 LESLSTRQITK
+47 LETLSTRQVTK
-58 ALREAKVEDA
+58 ALREAKIEDA

-78 EGGIDVNKQRI
+78 EGGVDVNKQRI

-126 KGLCGLSDHPQDDSD
+126 KGLCGLADHPTDDAD

-155 DIDKPNNLVY
+155 DIDKENNLVY

-240 YTKKTVVNESVEHP
+240 YTKKTVVNESVETP
-254 ITENRIQENTNMDA
+254 TENRIQENTHMDA
-268 ENGVRSALQKAE
+268 ENGVKSALQKAE

-329 RLSEAKKKIEE
+329 RLAEAQKKIEE

-349 MKETKVTVTQ
+349 LKETTVTVTE

-364 DITVQ
+364 EITVQ
-369 SNGDTVVKVNEAPEE
+369 SNGDTVVKVDEEPVEEPAPSPVADDAVVAPE
-384 EIGPSPEVADTT
+384 
-396 VTEDEI
+396 EI

-408 DTEIVPENTD
+408 DTEVIPENSD
-418 ANLTVGDPDVEPIKD
+418 ANITVGDPVDTVIDTAADEAG
-433 STIEVEDG
+433 ED
-441 AIDESEM
+441 DLF
-448 VESKLSPEQEK
+448 ESKLTADQEK
-459 ALREYVENYLNADH
+459 ALREYVENFLNADH
-473 SKESPLKVIE
+473 SKENPLKVIE
-483 ETNEIFNLVK
+483 ETNKVFDLVK

-498 DLMESTK
+498 DLFESTQT
-505 SRISDLQ
+505 RIADLQ
-512 AKLNEDIEEAHKM
+512 KKLNEDIEEAHKM
-525 KLDLRASSVN
+525 KMDLQASSVS

-549 LLVEQVQDYKELCEA
+549 LLVEQVQDYKELCGA
-564 IMKRNKQIMNE
+564 IMKRNQQIMNE

-590 ESNDISKNSTIVT
+590 ESNDIAKNSTIVT
-603 LSEQVRQLKENFDA
+603 LSEQVKQLKENFDD

-627 EMQENLAKYKKELE
+627 EMQEALAKANKELE

-660 LKEATDKLDKAADEI
+660 LKEAEDKLDKAADEI
-675 LDLKESVKVAESK
+675 LDLKESVKVAGEK
-688 KARLN
+688 KAKLN
-693 ESMVAGSVNVAEYA
+693 ESMVAGSINVAEYA

-727 SQPAKL
+727 AQPVKL
-733 DMSQLDEAAQ
+733 DMAQLDEAAQ

-755 LKGRLGESVDNY
+755 LKGRLGESVENY
-767 VKSMEGSI
+767 VKSMEGNV

-786 GESIKPYK
+786 GEAIKPYK
-794 NSFLKARSLREAQ
+794 SSFLKARSLREAQ
-807 RMFMTVARELESC
+807 RMFMAVARELESQ
-820 GQFDESAEY
+820 GQLDESVEY

-836 SDFYA
+836 SDFYT
-841 GNQTENQMDA
+841 GNVTENPIDS
-851 VAASL
+851 VAASM
-856 GLF
+856 GLY